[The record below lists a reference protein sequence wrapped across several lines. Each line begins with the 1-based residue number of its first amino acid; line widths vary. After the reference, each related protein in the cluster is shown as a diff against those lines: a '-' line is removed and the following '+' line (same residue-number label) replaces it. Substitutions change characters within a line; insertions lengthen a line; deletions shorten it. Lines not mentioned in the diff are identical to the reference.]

1 MRNTLFSIFTV
12 YCFNDFFF
20 LNWLQAYLSVN
31 KQKGLSFLLVFTDFS
46 EPREQRLLFFQSC
59 NDSCSSPRP
68 RNVGHIGLQRW
79 FKVPIFWGAFWG
91 ISPQPFLSKCIQRAS
106 TTKQSRSNSFNPRR
120 LGVKWVCR
128 LGPSPERYLPPHL
141 DSLRGHQPVICLPLQ
156 QSSSRDSWQ
165 HLLSQTYWAER
176 DP

>member
-20 LNWLQAYLSVN
+20 KLAS
-31 KQKGLSFLLVFTDFS
+31 GLSLCKQTKGTFLPAGFH
-46 EPREQRLLFFQSC
+46 RLFESNVYYSFRAATTLALPQDPGTWDTLGFKGDLKFLF
-59 NDSCSSPRP
+59 
-68 RNVGHIGLQRW
+68 
-79 FKVPIFWGAFWG
+79 FWGAFWG